1 MNNNNEN
8 ENKKEAREART
19 NPPGADAYDSETAPA
34 NEGTDSRETPE
45 RGYGW
50 GV

>member
-1 MNNNNEN
+1 MNTNDEN
-8 ENKKEAREART
+8 EISKQTREART
-19 NPPGADAYDSETAPA
+19 NPPGDDSYDPETAPA
-34 NEGTDSRETPE
+34 KDGSESRETPE